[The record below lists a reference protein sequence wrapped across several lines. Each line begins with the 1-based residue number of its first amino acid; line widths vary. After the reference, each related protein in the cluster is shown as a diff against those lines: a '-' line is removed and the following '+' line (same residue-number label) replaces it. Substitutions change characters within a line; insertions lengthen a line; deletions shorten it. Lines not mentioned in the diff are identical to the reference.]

1 MLFQYL
7 PNFKSGK
14 YRDVNQTSAMDSDMK
29 LIELLSFVKNTTDI
43 NRQLYNNIKIYV
55 YLKMS

>member
-1 MLFQYL
+1 
-7 PNFKSGK
+7 
-14 YRDVNQTSAMDSDMK
+14 MDSDMK